1 MWPVWAAIGA
11 VVVFLLALAVA
22 RQPFALVRLLAR
34 LRPDIVFYADRR
46 ERKLALTF
54 DDGPDPTLVPPI
66 LKLLEAHDS
75 RATFFMIG
83 AHAEAHPELVQH
95 VVAAG
100 HEIGNHQWR
109 DFPARKLSLAELES
123 ELRRTDEVLAT
134 HGPVRLFRAAS
145 GYARRDQ
152 VQLAERLGYRCVLGS
167 VYPYDPHIHWVRYL
181 VWHVLGAVRPG
192 SIVILHEGD
201 PSRRRVLSVLERVLP
216 VLRERGYELV
226 PVSELLAQE

>member
-1 MWPVWAAIGA
+1 VWAVWAAIGVAVVLLLVLA
-11 VVVFLLALAVA
+11 VVV

-34 LRPDIVFYADRR
+34 VRPDIVFYADRP

-54 DDGPDPTLVPPI
+54 DDGPDPTLVPQI
-66 LKLLEAHDS
+66 LELLAAYDS

-83 AHAEAHPELVQH
+83 EHARDHPDLVKD

-123 ELRRTDEVLAT
+123 ELRPTGKVLAEY
-134 HGPVRLFRAAS
+134 GPVRLFRPAS

-152 VQLAERLGYRCVLGS
+152 VELAASLGYRCVLGS

-216 VLRERGYELV
+216 VLRERGYEIV
-226 PVSELLAQE
+226 PVSEL